1 MQIIIT
7 GGGGFLGQKLASAL
21 LNSSLAFNELL
32 LVDLK
37 MPARLSDS
45 PRLRCLE
52 ADLTQPGVLE
62 NVITANTSVVY
73 HLAAIVSSHAEDDF
87 DLGWKV
93 NLDLT
98 RQLLEACRRQPQKI
112 RFVFSSS
119 LAVYGGT
126 LPECV
131 TDTTALTPRSSY
143 GAQKAACELL
153 VNDYTRKGYVDGLAL
168 RLPTICVRPGKPN
181 RAASSFVSAIIREPL
196 QGETTICPVSE
207 SLRLWISSPATVIH
221 NLSLA
226 ATLPAPGEASSINLP
241 GISVTVGEMLET
253 LRQAGGLVVTHHT
266 VPPTPGPLG
275 VAGIFN
281 VDIGAML
288 LTGMALAVPCVIG
301 IVFYAQW
308 LDKRY
313 PDFVPRT
320 LNADE
325 VNAALEQYNKEK
337 EQKDLPSLTLSLL
350 PIVVPIVLIFLKAIC
365 STLATVEGWSGLA
378 THPVVQAINFV
389 GSPVIA
395 LAISVLL
402 AVYTLVPR
410 MDKHTTAERLEE
422 GLQSAGII
430 LLVTGA
436 GGALGAILRDSG
448 AGQQLA
454 EQVANLPISPILIPF
469 IVATLVRLIQG
480 SGTVAMITA
489 ASISAPILAQIPG
502 INMLLAAQAATMGSL
517 FFGYFNDSLFW
528 VVNRMM
534 GVSDVKQQMVVWS
547 VPTTIAWAIGGTGVA
562 LINLLFG
569 SGGSWLDPLLPIVVL
584 AAIMLWVRWQAQGI
598 KDKLVVKD

>member
-119 LAVYGGT
+119 LAVYGEDKTKFLRLPTKIRFVFSSSLAVYGGT

-196 QGETTICPVSE
+196 QGETTVCPVSE

-253 LRQAGGLVVTHHT
+253 LRQAGGQAARDRVTHQRDEG
-266 VPPTPGPLG
+266 VEKIVASWPGR
-275 VAGIFN
+275 IDN
-281 VDIGAML
+281 QR
-288 LTGMALAVPCVIG
+288 ALALGFV
-301 IVFYAQW
+301 A
-308 LDKRY
+308 DKRF
-313 PDFVPRT
+313 DDIIERFRQ
-320 LNADE
+320 D
-325 VNAALEQYNKEK
+325 
-337 EQKDLPSLTLSLL
+337 DM
-350 PIVVPIVLIFLKAIC
+350 
-365 STLATVEGWSGLA
+365 EGRS
-378 THPVVQAINFV
+378 
-389 GSPVIA
+389 
-395 LAISVLL
+395 
-402 AVYTLVPR
+402 
-410 MDKHTTAERLEE
+410 
-422 GLQSAGII
+422 
-430 LLVTGA
+430 
-436 GGALGAILRDSG
+436 
-448 AGQQLA
+448 
-454 EQVANLPISPILIPF
+454 
-469 IVATLVRLIQG
+469 
-480 SGTVAMITA
+480 
-489 ASISAPILAQIPG
+489 
-502 INMLLAAQAATMGSL
+502 
-517 FFGYFNDSLFW
+517 
-528 VVNRMM
+528 
-534 GVSDVKQQMVVWS
+534 
-547 VPTTIAWAIGGTGVA
+547 
-562 LINLLFG
+562 
-569 SGGSWLDPLLPIVVL
+569 
-584 AAIMLWVRWQAQGI
+584 
-598 KDKLVVKD
+598 

>member
-62 NVITANTSVVY
+62 SVITANTSVVY

-131 TDTTALTPRSSY
+131 TDTTVLTPRSSY

-196 QGETTICPVSE
+196 QGETTVCPVSE

-253 LRQAGGLVVTHHT
+253 LCQAGGQAARDRVTHQRDEG
-266 VPPTPGPLG
+266 VEKIVASWPGR
-275 VAGIFN
+275 IDN
-281 VDIGAML
+281 QR
-288 LTGMALAVPCVIG
+288 ALALGFV
-301 IVFYAQW
+301 A
-308 LDKRY
+308 DKRF
-313 PDFVPRT
+313 DDIIERFRQ
-320 LNADE
+320 D
-325 VNAALEQYNKEK
+325 
-337 EQKDLPSLTLSLL
+337 DM
-350 PIVVPIVLIFLKAIC
+350 
-365 STLATVEGWSGLA
+365 EGRS
-378 THPVVQAINFV
+378 
-389 GSPVIA
+389 
-395 LAISVLL
+395 
-402 AVYTLVPR
+402 
-410 MDKHTTAERLEE
+410 
-422 GLQSAGII
+422 
-430 LLVTGA
+430 
-436 GGALGAILRDSG
+436 
-448 AGQQLA
+448 
-454 EQVANLPISPILIPF
+454 
-469 IVATLVRLIQG
+469 
-480 SGTVAMITA
+480 
-489 ASISAPILAQIPG
+489 
-502 INMLLAAQAATMGSL
+502 
-517 FFGYFNDSLFW
+517 
-528 VVNRMM
+528 
-534 GVSDVKQQMVVWS
+534 
-547 VPTTIAWAIGGTGVA
+547 
-562 LINLLFG
+562 
-569 SGGSWLDPLLPIVVL
+569 
-584 AAIMLWVRWQAQGI
+584 
-598 KDKLVVKD
+598 